1 MLEKNNIAMPVWD
14 GSPQCTKVWGDVSA
28 AYAKQVTGKVRAVV
42 GTLLRKG
49 NIWENVELPR
59 LKNNIKVTNIT
70 LVAPETEKL
79 MTIFNR

>member
-1 MLEKNNIAMPVWD
+1 MGWITSMYQ
-14 GSPQCTKVWGDVSA
+14 SMGDVSA

-42 GTLLRKG
+42 GTSLRKG

-70 LVAPETEKL
+70 LVDPETEKL